1 MKKHLLV
8 FVAVLLAVAIAMPA
22 FAAVEFK
29 YGGQWRN
36 RVVNEDNVRDGTE
49 LNGYYGPGY
58 NSDDNRFFLDQRLR
72 LYFTFAASKNLKVVT
87 KFEIGDVIWGDPNN
101 AGVRTGPGSGGNVGA
116 DAVNLETK
124 NAYVE
129 FNIPNTPSTAIL
141 GIQTLMLLD
150 SWIVDDDFSAA
161 VLVTKL
167 DPFKV
172 TLGYVAGQNGFTNS
186 SGSIGLKYTQQN
198 ANVDS
203 MFAAVDYAQG
213 PFKAS
218 GIFFWQ
224 NGHNSTVSMDP
235 ATLNT
240 PVTSYT
246 GTAGN
251 FMNQALIDSN
261 NLFDLGFNLTYKT
274 DWLLAYVNFVKNLG
288 SVDYKANLPVI
299 QNQALT
305 GWQSSSDYTGFMV
318 DAGVTYFCGPYTFN
332 IGGFYTSGPDL
343 SNDVRYYAP
352 VPQGNSATAINNTL
366 PFPGTNSKDINWFTY
381 PLATSKY
388 FSEIIG
394 GGVLGDDIYVTRGYT
409 NSSAFPYN
417 GAGQIGSNSKMS
429 TVFWRGYS
437 FPTNLWT
444 ITAGGSWQV
453 AEKTKISAS
462 YWYFG
467 TAESVP
473 VAFKTLG
480 GTELSMSSSIGHEL
494 DFYVDQGIVDGLTLT
509 LVGAY
514 LIADDAFCPLPIGA
528 SNAQSIYTASQA
540 DNAYKLGARLQ
551 WNF

>member
-29 YGGQWRN
+29 YGGQWRT
-36 RVVNEDNVRDGTE
+36 RVWGEDNVRDGTE

-58 NSDDNRFFLDQRLR
+58 NSNDNRFLIDQRLR

-87 KFEIGDVIWGDPNN
+87 KFEIGDTIWGDNN
-101 AGVRTGPGSGGNVGA
+101 QSVGSRVGPGSGGNVGA
-116 DAVNLETK
+116 DAVSIETK

-141 GIQTLMLLD
+141 GIQTLTLLD

-172 TLGYVAGQNGFTNS
+172 TLGYVAGQSGFTTS
-186 SGSIGLKYTQQN
+186 SSIMKYTQQD

-224 NGHNSTVSMDP
+224 NGHRSNVSMDP
-235 ATLNT
+235 STLNT
-240 PVTSYT
+240 PATNYT
-246 GTAGN
+246 GTSNA
-251 FMNQALIDSN
+251 FFNQGLIDQN
-261 NLFDLGFNLTYKT
+261 NLFDLGFNLTYKV

-288 SVDYKANLPVI
+288 SVDYKTPVTNLF
-299 QNQALT
+299 T
-305 GWQSSSDYTGFMV
+305 GGTQSSSDYTGFMV

-332 IGGFYTSGPDL
+332 IGGFYTTGPDF
-343 SNDVRYYAP
+343 SNDARFYGP
-352 VPQGNSATAINNTL
+352 VSSNNTTL
-366 PFPGTNSKDINWFTY
+366 PFPGTNSNDISWFTY

-388 FSEIIG
+388 SSEIIG
-394 GGVLGDDIYVTRGYT
+394 GGVLGDDIYVTRGY
-409 NSSAFPYN
+409 NNYGNASQF
-417 GAGQIGSNSKMS
+417 GSNSRLT

-453 AEKTKISAS
+453 AEKTKVSAS

-473 VAFKTLG
+473 VAFKRIG
-480 GTELSMSSSIGHEL
+480 GTELDMSSSIGHEL

-528 SNAQSIYTASQA
+528 SNAQSMYTASQA